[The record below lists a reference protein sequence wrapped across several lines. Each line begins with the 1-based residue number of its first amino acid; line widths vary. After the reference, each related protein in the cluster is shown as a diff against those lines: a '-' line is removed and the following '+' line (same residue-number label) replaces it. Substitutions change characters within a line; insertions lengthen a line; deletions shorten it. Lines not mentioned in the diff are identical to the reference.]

1 MESFSRSFRIL
12 SETVPAWAYGDMSMA
27 MGCPGH
33 FDMALSLFLPW
44 PGIVSFISVQIGG
57 VFPGKVSNPPFL
69 IFVHTPGE
77 NIVH

>member
-1 MESFSRSFRIL
+1 
-12 SETVPAWAYGDMSMA
+12 MA

-69 IFVHTPGE
+69 IFVHAPGE